1 MCVPGTAPSPSPT
14 ADLTL
19 SWESSSKDF
28 YCTSTHSVSH
38 SGPER
43 LTVMVQPSNSSD
55 SMSGG
60 AQLELNFHWQ
70 SSMEMKSR
78 DGDGE
83 TSFTLEPRAWLSL
96 TSSSPVIP
104 KCLNILECTFGD
116 HGVYQVCYWM
126 SPLVCSCII
135 CKVFMFCCSSWW
147 VPKLYWRLRAFNV
160 DLPVYLKPAI

>member
-96 TSSSPVIP
+96 TSYKPSNP
-104 KCLNILECTFGD
+104 
-116 HGVYQVCYWM
+116 
-126 SPLVCSCII
+126 
-135 CKVFMFCCSSWW
+135 KVFEYPWMHVWRPRSLSS
-147 VPKLYWRLRAFNV
+147 VLLNEPFGLQLYNLQGFHVLLQLLVSTKA
-160 DLPVYLKPAI
+160 LLKTESF